1 MSDGWNS
8 GDNCFGRINVG
19 IHCQLKDRLTVS
31 RCMGLSYSIT
41 NLRRSAAWHLE
52 FQTLRANEE
61 ETQVGSGTLRA
72 WYPTQHS

>member
-1 MSDGWNS
+1 
-8 GDNCFGRINVG
+8 
-19 IHCQLKDRLTVS
+19 
-31 RCMGLSYSIT
+31 MGLSYSIT

-72 WYPTQHS
+72 WYPTQQLGEM